1 MTVFYVHIMYIALKT
16 KLFFHSEN
24 FKAKMH
30 LIVIVTLTHEHI
42 HTNAVLHYV
51 LVHINFKMLK

>member
-30 LIVIVTLTHEHI
+30 LIVIVTLTHEHK
-42 HTNAVLHYV
+42 HRSAVLHYV
-51 LVHINFKMLK
+51 LVHIN